1 MDFYVLHLVDH
12 AGRLWRNKK
21 AQDLIEYALLGGFI
35 AVAVAVVF
43 PTSIAPNISTVFSKV
58 VSILGLVR

>member
-1 MDFYVLHLVDH
+1 MEFCVLHLVDH

-21 AQDLIEYALLGGFI
+21 AQDLIEYALLGAFI
-35 AVAVAVVF
+35 AVAVAVFF

-58 VSILGLVR
+58 VSLMGLVQ